1 MITRNKPMAKKREG
15 LKKKEVKSYLWE
27 IIDDILVHKTG
38 TLLDNPDYEK
48 GFSPFMA
55 VRVLSMNPA
64 LMDYAN
70 YINTLHQTFGGHGLD
85 KKRFYKMLVKI
96 IPYTTERSGYLK
108 SASQED
114 TDVSSVMTYF
124 NCNQREAL
132 MYIDEYGKKWADSIK
147 RTQGG
152 LHE

>member
-1 MITRNKPMAKKREG
+1 MTKHKKREG
-15 LKKKEVKSYLWE
+15 LKKKETKSYLWE

-55 VRVLSMNPA
+55 VRVLSMHPS
-64 LMDYAN
+64 LIEYAN

-85 KKRFYKMLVKI
+85 KKRFYKMLVRI
-96 IPYTTERSGYLK
+96 IPETTERTLYLK
-108 SASQED
+108 SVSQED
-114 TDVSSVMTYF
+114 KDVSCVMSYF
-124 NCNQREAL
+124 DCNQREAL
-132 MYIDEYGKKWADSIK
+132 MYIDQYGEKWVDSIK

-152 LHE
+152 LRK